1 MTLPLE
7 MMSGAR
13 LCVETCMGVQ
23 PGETVLVITDREYME
38 QAEAVATAA
47 YLAGAE
53 PIVMTIPARRYYEM
67 EPPALVAKAM
77 KEADVVL
84 LTMPQIYSHFLYH
97 TTARKEAT
105 DSGVRLA
112 NVWLTPENWNLT
124 AEEIIATKDLSVKIQ
139 GMLTEAKEARLRS
152 ASGTDLTMGLEGR
165 KAIMLS
171 GLLSKPGESGAIPDY
186 AEAAIAPV
194 EGTSEG
200 VFKVDASMLGI
211 GLMKEPMT
219 LHIREGRLVD
229 VEGGEERERLLE
241 LLEKADDNSH
251 NIAELGIGTVPRG
264 KVTGALDDKRLLG
277 TAHIAVGDNHSIGGV
292 IVSNIHLDAVTLNV
306 TIELDGVPVIRDG
319 KLAV

>member
-1 MTLPLE
+1 

-23 PGETVLVITDREYME
+23 PGETVLVITDREYSE

-47 YLAGAE
+47 HLARAE

-105 DSGVRLA
+105 DAGVRLA
-112 NVWLTPENWNLT
+112 NVWLSPENWNLT
-124 AEEIIATKDLSVKIQ
+124 AEEIIATKDLSVRIQ

-152 ASGTDLTMGLEGR
+152 ASGTDIRMGLEGR

-186 AEAAIAPV
+186 AEAAIAPM

-219 LHIREGRLVD
+219 LHIREGRLVEI
-229 VEGGEERERLLE
+229 EGGEERERLLE
-241 LLEKADDNSH
+241 LLERADDNSH

-306 TIELDGVPVIRDG
+306 TIELDGVPIIQEG
-319 KLAV
+319 KLAI